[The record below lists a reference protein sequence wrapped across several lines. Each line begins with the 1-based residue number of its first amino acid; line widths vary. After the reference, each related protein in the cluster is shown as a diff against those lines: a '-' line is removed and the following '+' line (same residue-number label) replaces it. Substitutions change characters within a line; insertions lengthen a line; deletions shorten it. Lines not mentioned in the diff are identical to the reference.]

1 MIMEKKVKTCVEVQ
15 ASDIKKIGMAANA
28 SRKGTT
34 IIFCDLSTSSIEEIF
49 LRSILK
55 CFGDQYQII
64 DQGDFEGDNG
74 EQYIEYETN
83 LPWELYKSS
92 YKMK

>member
-1 MIMEKKVKTCVEVQ
+1 MIMENKVKTCVEVQ
-15 ASDIKKIGMAANA
+15 ASDIKSIGVTATT
-28 SRKGTT
+28 SSKGTT
-34 IIFCDLSTSSIEEIF
+34 VISCELMTAFIEEIL

-55 CFGDQYQII
+55 CFGDQYRIV

-83 LPWELYKSS
+83 LPWELYKNSDR
-92 YKMK
+92 